1 MTNPRSKA
9 ARVKADTIG
18 RDAESLVCTWYES
31 HGFLTHARRL
41 RTPRGEIDLIVSNTD
56 TLVFVEVKARRS
68 ARVAAESVTPRQQS
82 RLVAAAEIVLATN
95 PSWQRDAIRFD
106 VMLVVSGNLVAIPDA
121 FRASDRQ

>member
-31 HGFLTHARRL
+31 RGFLTHARRL